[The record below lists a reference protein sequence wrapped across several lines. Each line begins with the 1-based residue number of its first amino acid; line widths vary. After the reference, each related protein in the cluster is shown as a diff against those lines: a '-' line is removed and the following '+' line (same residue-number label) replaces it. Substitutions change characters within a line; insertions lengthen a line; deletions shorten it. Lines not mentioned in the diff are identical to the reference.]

1 MVASTGAASA
11 VTSLIKN
18 GGFEKP
24 VVPVGSFDLFSTGQ
38 TFSGWHVVGATGSV
52 APISGQ
58 FTSNGFTF
66 DAKSG
71 AQWLDLTGMSNTATG
86 VAQTVPTS
94 AGTTYHLTFWVGN
107 IYDPQG
113 PFGVSSTVKVFV
125 NNVLK
130 LTAVNSMQSAS
141 SQTWKM
147 FTLSIKATSS
157 QTKIAFINGDPS
169 SDNTNGLDQVSL
181 S

>member
-1 MVASTGAASA
+1 MANHRPRWHVAGAA
-11 VTSLIKN
+11 
-18 GGFEKP
+18 
-24 VVPVGSFDLFSTGQ
+24 
-38 TFSGWHVVGATGSV
+38 GSV
-52 APISGQ
+52 AVISGQ
-58 FTSNGFTF
+58 FTFDGFTF

-86 VAQTVPTS
+86 VARTVPTT

-107 IYDPQG
+107 IYDPQS
-113 PFGVSSTVKVFV
+113 PLGVSSTVKVFV

-130 LTAVNSMQSAS
+130 LTAVNSMRSAS

-147 FTLSIKATSS
+147 FTLSIKASSS

-169 SDNTNGLDQVSL
+169 TDNSNGLDQVSL